1 MTAIPISLEEMQL
14 LNPST
19 PMAFLPPEIAYQVT
33 ISVYIVVGAMGV
45 CVLCKFNI
53 GAKLI
58 NHSIGDDLGYPQSLE
73 IGLYAALQISH
84 PRTYHRI
91 LRLEVCGQFSCQWT
105 IN

>member
-1 MTAIPISLEEMQL
+1 MTAIPSSLEEMQL

-45 CVLCKFNI
+45 CVFCKFYV

-58 NHSIGDDLGYPQSLE
+58 KRSIGDDLGYPQSLE
-73 IGLYAALQISH
+73 IGLCSALQISH

-91 LRLEVCGQFSCQWT
+91 LRLEVCGQSSCQWT
-105 IN
+105 VN

>member
-1 MTAIPISLEEMQL
+1 MTALPSSLEEMQIP
-14 LNPST
+14 NPST

-45 CVLCKFNI
+45 CVFCKFYV

-58 NHSIGDDLGYPQSLE
+58 KRSIGDDLGYPQSLE
-73 IGLYAALQISH
+73 IGLCSALQISH

-91 LRLEVCGQFSCQWT
+91 LRLEVCGQSSCQWT
-105 IN
+105 VN